1 MRLLLLSALLA
12 GKVAGECRP
21 PTKELVLGN
30 KGKPSEYCCSE
41 YCCSKKAGDTDCD
54 CGYGDKPMKPE
65 PALKPEPR
73 EKKQCATTRGVTT
86 TTAGDP
92 KNFDFNDFLDMEVKE
107 LKIECKAAEG
117 KWLGNN
123 KKGNCYEKT
132 WCEQFSKDKTGCKK
146 AKVGK
151 NKVCKYKKARKAKNG
166 KKARDA
172 KCAIK
177 KKSKESKP

>member
-1 MRLLLLSALLA
+1 M
-12 GKVAGECRP
+12 
-21 PTKELVLGN
+21 
-30 KGKPSEYCCSE
+30 
-41 YCCSKKAGDTDCD
+41 
-54 CGYGDKPMKPE
+54 
-65 PALKPEPR
+65 
-73 EKKQCATTRGVTT
+73 T

-92 KNFDFNDFLDMEVKE
+92 KNFDFNDFLEMGVKE
-107 LKIECKAAEG
+107 LKTACKVAEG
-117 KWLGNN
+117 KWLGNS

-132 WCEQFSKDKTGCKK
+132 WCEQFSKDKKGCKK

-172 KCAIK
+172 MCAIK

>member
-1 MRLLLLSALLA
+1 MRVLLLSALLA
-12 GKVAGECRP
+12 GAAGECLA
-21 PTKELVLGN
+21 PTKEMV
-30 KGKPSEYCCSE
+30 KGTSDYCCSK
-41 YCCSKKAGDTDCD
+41 YCCSKKVGDPDCD
-54 CGYGDKPMKPE
+54 CDSGGGM
-65 PALKPEPR
+65 
-73 EKKQCATTRGVTT
+73 QCATTRGVTT

-132 WCEQFSKDKTGCKK
+132 WCEQFSKDKKGCKK
-146 AKVGK
+146 AKVGAK
-151 NKVCKYKKARKAKNG
+151 KVCKYKKERKAITSG
-166 KKARDA
+166 CAPPVKKKFCKEARDA

-177 KKSKESKP
+177 KK